1 MIDGVGTASSA
12 AGTNST
18 SANSA
23 AESADVVGKDDFFK
37 MLIAQIK
44 YQDPLNPQDG
54 AEFSAQL
61 AQFSSLEQLTS
72 LNKTLT
78 AQSESYSQLMNLQ
91 SVGLIGKEVEANVM
105 DPETSAS
112 VPVTGEVTAVQFRD
126 NAIYLTVNGM
136 EVAFDN
142 LVSVK

>member
-1 MIDGVGTASSA
+1 MIDGVGTASST
-12 AGTNST
+12 AGTSST
-18 SANSA
+18 SAKSS

-54 AEFSAQL
+54 AAFAAQL

-72 LNKTLT
+72 LNETLA
-78 AQSESYSQLMNLQ
+78 AQSTSYSQLMNLQ
-91 SVGLIGKEVEANVM
+91 SVGLIGKEVEANAI

-112 VPVTGEVTAVQFRD
+112 VTVTGEVTAVQFRD
-126 NAIYLTVNGM
+126 NAIYLTVNDQ

>member
-12 AGTNST
+12 AGTSST
-18 SANSA
+18 SAQIS
-23 AESADVVGKDDFFK
+23 AESAGVVGKDDFFK

-54 AEFSAQL
+54 AAFAAQL

-72 LNKTLT
+72 LNETLA
-78 AQSESYSQLMNLQ
+78 AQSTSYSQLMNLQ
-91 SVGLIGKEVEANVM
+91 SVGLIGKEVEANAI

-112 VPVTGEVTAVQFRD
+112 VTVTGEVTAVQFRD
-126 NAIYLTVNGM
+126 NAIYLTVNDQ

>member
-1 MIDGVGTASSA
+1 
-12 AGTNST
+12 
-18 SANSA
+18 
-23 AESADVVGKDDFFK
+23 

-54 AEFSAQL
+54 AAFAAQL

-72 LNKTLT
+72 LNETLA
-78 AQSESYSQLMNLQ
+78 AQSTSYSQLMNLQ
-91 SVGLIGKEVEANVM
+91 SVGLIGKEVEANAI

-112 VPVTGEVTAVQFRD
+112 VTVTGEVTAVQFRD
-126 NAIYLTVNGM
+126 NAIYLTVNDQ